1 MRTALI
7 TGTNRG
13 IGLEFVRQY
22 AKDGWR
28 VFACCRNPVTAEALN
43 RLAAQYPD
51 QITIHPLDVT
61 SHHQIEQLSQ
71 ALSNQ
76 TIDLLINNAGIYPP
90 EHGDAFGATDYAAW
104 AYAFPQ
110 AS

>member
-28 VFACCRNPVTAEALN
+28 VFACCRNPATAEALN
-43 RLAAQYPD
+43 RLAAQYP
-51 QITIHPLDVT
+51 
-61 SHHQIEQLSQ
+61 
-71 ALSNQ
+71 
-76 TIDLLINNAGIYPP
+76 
-90 EHGDAFGATDYAAW
+90 
-104 AYAFPQ
+104 
-110 AS
+110 

>member
-1 MRTALI
+1 MRTTLI

-22 AKDGWR
+22 AMGGWW

-51 QITIHPLDVT
+51 QITIHALDVAN
-61 SHHQIEQLSQ
+61 HAQIEQLSQ
-71 ALSNQ
+71 A
-76 TIDLLINNAGIYPP
+76 
-90 EHGDAFGATDYAAW
+90 
-104 AYAFPQ
+104 
-110 AS
+110 